1 MVICNSYIPN
11 SMDVYK
17 CSFGLI
23 FCLLISLPGTSD
35 EIEPSIGRFD
45 FTNGQTK
52 VEIPFYTFNNQVIL
66 SIRVNDKVSLNF
78 ILDSGSPQA
87 VFFDRKLATDIGVG
101 LGRKIQFS
109 GIGNTNIVTAYRAR
123 GVRLSMPGVVGNM
136 MGMAVLNSDNMD
148 MKRFDIH
155 GVIGYQLF
163 ARFAVKIDYTQRIL
177 TLMEPFIYD
186 DSHFQTMDLE
196 IINTKPYIHSK
207 LYLENSRQVPLKLMI
222 DTGSAFGLSL
232 ITESHPDIQFPRK
245 SKKLKLGTGL
255 GGEIKGV
262 RGQSTIKFGTQLVA
276 DTETFYMSPK
286 QFSKKGLQQE
296 KMGSIGGA
304 VLNKYVVIIDYIN
317 SKFLL
322 REDPNQGYLTQNA
335 EG

>member
-1 MVICNSYIPN
+1 M
-11 SMDVYK
+11 
-17 CSFGLI
+17 
-23 FCLLISLPGTSD
+23 
-35 EIEPSIGRFD
+35 GRFD
-45 FTNGQTK
+45 FTNGQTE

-66 SIRVNDKVSLNF
+66 SIKVNDKVSLNF

-109 GIGNTNIVTAYRAR
+109 GIGNTNIVTAYRAM
-123 GVRLSMPGVVGNM
+123 GVNLSLPGVEGHM
-136 MGMAVLNSDNMD
+136 MGMAVLSSDYMD

-163 ARFAVKIDYTQRIL
+163 ARFAVKIDYTHRVL

-186 DSHFQTMDLE
+186 NSCFHTMDLE
-196 IINTKPYIHSK
+196 VINTKPYIRSQ
-207 LYLENSRQVPLKLMI
+207 LYLENSQHVPLKLMI

-232 ITESHPDIQFPRK
+232 ITESHPDIIMPRK

-262 RGQSTIKFGTQLVA
+262 RGQSTIKFGSQLVS
-276 DTETFYMSPK
+276 DTETFFMSPK
-286 QFSKKGLQQE
+286 QFSKKGLHQE

-322 REDPNQGYLTQNA
+322 RENPNPGYLSQNA
-335 EG
+335 GG